1 MCLNPY
7 PNISRQ
13 VLGRRAQQGFAIV
26 AAIFLV
32 VVLAALGAFMVT
44 FSTVQHTTTAQ
55 DLQGVRAYQAAR
67 AGTEWGAFQILRN
80 PAASFVTACQ
90 TMPVPQVLPA
100 LAPTLANFTVT
111 VGCTATQHDEG
122 SRTAAGVPP
131 NPLRVYRVT
140 STATSGVVGQTGY
153 IERQIQITIGQ

>member
-1 MCLNPY
+1 MCPDRY
-7 PNISRQ
+7 PKIAKKM
-13 VLGRRAQQGFAIV
+13 LGRHAQQGFAIV
-26 AAIFLV
+26 AAIFLL

-67 AGTEWGAFQILRN
+67 AGTEWGAYQILRN
-80 PAASFVTACQ
+80 PAASFVSACR
-90 TMPVPQVLPA
+90 TVPVPQTLPA

-111 VGCTATQHDEG
+111 VECTATQYDEG
-122 SRTAAGVPP
+122 SRTAAGA
-131 NPLRVYRVT
+131 NPLWVYRVT

>member
-1 MCLNPY
+1 MCPDQHKT
-7 PNISRQ
+7 IAKQMR
-13 VLGRRAQQGFAIV
+13 GRHAQQGFAIV
-26 AAIFLV
+26 AAIFLL

-80 PAASFVTACQ
+80 PAASFVSACQ
-90 TMPVPQVLPA
+90 TVPVPQTLPA

-111 VGCTATQHDEG
+111 VGCTATQYDEG
-122 SRTAAGVPP
+122 SRTAAGA
-131 NPLRVYRVT
+131 NPLWVYRVT
-140 STATSGVVGQTGY
+140 STATSGVVGQTNY
-153 IERQIQITIGQ
+153 IERQIQVTIGQ